1 MAATVQDY
9 KDAIL
14 LDVVLKGLIKKEENR
29 SVFGKRMVR
38 NSRDIRG
45 DWIIS
50 KTEIQGEQGFGA
62 RGRGGTYPTA
72 MEAGFLDAKVAL
84 KRNYGSL
91 ECYGEDRILSE
102 SGKTE
107 EAVVSII
114 VHKGVSF
121 QENFSVDMERQY
133 WGIGNGEMAQVAT
146 TDTAVN
152 TVVVDKTQYLRRNM
166 YIDIHEGTVVENRTI
181 TAVSKKNKTIT
192 VDGAAFDVTA
202 GSIITRADA
211 KDLEIVGLPII
222 VDDGV
227 YIAGANEYENIKR
240 DEFEEWQ
247 ALVMNGDGDPFDLTV
262 LDELMVRGVYDYD
275 ADYSAIYLDWKT
287 QLSIMYLIK
296 KKGITMNTVK
306 LELGYEAPVY
316 ITPKGPVPL
325 IIDRNAPEF
334 SLWPLTESTIQ
345 LRRPNKPQFIPGAVG
360 YWNPH
365 PDKDMDFAH
374 MRYLAEMFCL
384 EPWKNAKYVNYVSA
398 VGL

>member
-1 MAATVQDY
+1 LQ
-9 KDAIL
+9 
-14 LDVVLKGLIKKEENR
+14 
-29 SVFGKRMVR
+29 R

-62 RGRGGTYPTA
+62 RDRGGAYPTA
-72 MEAGFLDAKVAL
+72 KEAGFLDAKVRL

-114 VHKGVSF
+114 VHKGKSF
-121 QENFSVDMERQY
+121 QENFAVDMERQY
-133 WGIGNGEMAQVAT
+133 WGTGSGEMAKVAT
-146 TDTAVN
+146 SDTGIN
-152 TVVVDKTQYLRRNM
+152 TFAVDKTQYLRRNM
-166 YIDIHEGTVVENRTI
+166 YIDIHEGTPVENRTI

-192 VDGAAFDVTA
+192 VDGATFDVTA

-211 KDLEIVGLPII
+211 KDLEILGLPIV

-247 ALVMNGDGDPFDLTV
+247 ALVMNGNGEPFDLTV
-262 LDELMVRGVYDYD
+262 LDELMVRGIHDYD
-275 ADYSAIYLDWKT
+275 ADYSAAYMDWKT
-287 QLSIMYLIK
+287 LLSIMYLVK
-296 KKGITMNTVK
+296 KKGITMNTLD
-306 LELGYEAPVY
+306 LELGYKAPLYV
-316 ITPKGPVPL
+316 TPKGPIPL
-325 IIDRNAPEF
+325 IIDKNCPEF
-334 SLWPLTESTIQ
+334 SIWPLTESSIS
-345 LRRPNKPQFIPGAVG
+345 LRRPSPPEFIGGVRG
-360 YWNPH
+360 YWMPH
-365 PDKDMDFAH
+365 PDKDMDYAR

-398 VGL
+398 VGI